1 MPHPAIRIPGLPIRI
16 CHDIYNKR
24 IRLHTDIACR
34 YFYFSA
40 YKNVW
45 HGTKLATEIH
55 TTVPTRPAV
64 YLDHIIL
71 MSSLRFTTLVGGD
84 CSPSHLIELDL
95 GPDQNPVVL
104 LLDCGWEEPFAV
116 ESLEPIIR

>member
-16 CHDIYNKR
+16 CHDIYYKR
-24 IRLHTDIACR
+24 IRLHTGIACH
-34 YFYFSA
+34 
-40 YKNVW
+40 W
-45 HGTKLATEIH
+45 EDTEIH